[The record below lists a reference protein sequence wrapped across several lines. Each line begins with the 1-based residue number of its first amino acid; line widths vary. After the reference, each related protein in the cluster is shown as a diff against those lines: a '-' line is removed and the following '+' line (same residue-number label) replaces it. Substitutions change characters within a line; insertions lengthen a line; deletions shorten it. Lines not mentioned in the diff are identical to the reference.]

1 MELTEAD
8 AGGETAV
15 GVGQEVVLRLGENRT
30 TGYRWQLSVPPE
42 GLAVEDDSFTAGVPA
57 APGAG
62 GVRTFRLRATAPG
75 SHRVT
80 AALRRS
86 WETGSAGD
94 PPLEFT
100 VRAD

>member
-1 MELTEAD
+1 M
-8 AGGETAV
+8 
-15 GVGQEVVLRLGENRT
+15 
-30 TGYRWQLSVPPE
+30 
-42 GLAVEDDSFTAGVPA
+42 EDDAFTAGA
-57 APGAG
+57 SGAPGAG

-86 WETGSAGD
+86 WETGAAGD
-94 PPLEFT
+94 PPLEST